1 MDNLTNQLADLSLE
15 VEPMDW
21 EATPPPAAP
30 VAAPPPAPLK
40 RARSQDNID
49 LPAAKRRRLD
59 FD

>member
-40 RARSQDNID
+40 RAQQRDCGR
-49 LPAAKRRRLD
+49 PAAKRRRLD